1 MKQAVALGH
10 RWRREHRRGAVGFI
24 GALLAVVAVAATPA
38 VAQGTAADGDVASV
52 PELLLVDATA
62 DPFIVIRTAQKPDQ
76 IDIVTGG
83 LPAATDRTVPIAE
96 TALSLQTVLVIDN
109 SAESSEYL
117 DAFKSAARDYL
128 SRAPSTEDIE
138 IWTTGGTAR
147 MRAAFSDDHERN
159 QLVVDGISS
168 ASGTNHL
175 WDGVRGGALKFE
187 DSVAGATNVVILTAN
202 VDAGS
207 AASAALARGTVLDR
221 RASVFLVHGGESI
234 SPDESR
240 LVDTSPSGAFIL
252 ATVEESV
259 AESGS
264 SVSSAVNNTYVV
276 PFSGERVESATSIS
290 VAVDGYVIEGSYSFG
305 AVTDGKALAPIA
317 VPEPTTLPWLDFLE
331 GETAKRAGIV
341 LAAVAA
347 FLGAFALAMLFQRDE
362 SGLNEV
368 LEAYAD
374 PYAPA
379 GGLDTGNG
387 SFAKSLFVKRAVEI
401 TEGIAE
407 RQGALERV
415 EQTLARADLPLR
427 AGEAFTAYAGIVV
440 GAVAFGILFVGGL
453 VGLILMSLIGLVVP
467 PAVVNV
473 LATRRTKAFLG
484 QLPDMLQLLSST
496 LKAGYSFMQGIEAVS
511 HEVEEPMGGEL
522 RRIVT
527 EAQLGRPV
535 EQAMDACAVRM
546 DSPDFAWCVMAVR
559 IQREVGGNLSE
570 LLMTVAETM
579 TEREKL
585 RRDVASLT
593 AEGKMS
599 ALVLAALPILLGFG
613 MYLLNPSYI
622 SILFTATM
630 GKTLLGTAVVAATIG
645 FAWMKKLI
653 SIEI

>member
-1 MKQAVALGH
+1 
-10 RWRREHRRGAVGFI
+10 
-24 GALLAVVAVAATPA
+24 
-38 VAQGTAADGDVASV
+38 
-52 PELLLVDATA
+52 
-62 DPFIVIRTAQKPDQ
+62 
-76 IDIVTGG
+76 
-83 LPAATDRTVPIAE
+83 
-96 TALSLQTVLVIDN
+96 
-109 SAESSEYL
+109 
-117 DAFKSAARDYL
+117 
-128 SRAPSTEDIE
+128 
-138 IWTTGGTAR
+138 
-147 MRAAFSDDHERN
+147 MR
-159 QLVVDGISS
+159 
-168 ASGTNHL
+168 
-175 WDGVRGGALKFE
+175 GALKFE

-234 SPDESR
+234 SRTRVGWWTPAPRARS
-240 LVDTSPSGAFIL
+240 SWPQ
-252 ATVEESV
+252 EESV

-484 QLPDMLQLLSST
+484 HFDMLRLPSST

-527 EAQLGRPV
+527 EAQQTLVDKPWMHAQCGWTHRTSPGVSWRSGSSVRSVAISPSCSQWRRP
-535 EQAMDACAVRM
+535 
-546 DSPDFAWCVMAVR
+546 
-559 IQREVGGNLSE
+559 
-570 LLMTVAETM
+570 
-579 TEREKL
+579 
-585 RRDVASLT
+585 
-593 AEGKMS
+593 
-599 ALVLAALPILLGFG
+599 
-613 MYLLNPSYI
+613 
-622 SILFTATM
+622 
-630 GKTLLGTAVVAATIG
+630 
-645 FAWMKKLI
+645 
-653 SIEI
+653 